1 MLEHRRGLE
10 PKTISAERSTP
21 QARNPEA
28 SACPGEVATGSPTRT
43 CANIKSTLCGNRRGA
58 RSAAANSG
66 ALTMSMIEK
75 RAPRS
80 EAEEWKYAEK
90 ALTWYGW
97 GSPVGLS
104 IFLVSIGI
112 VLVLIHQAGLLR

>member
-10 PKTISAERSTP
+10 PKSQRAERGTP

-28 SACPGEVATGSPTRT
+28 ISRSSART
-43 CANIKSTLCGNRRGA
+43 AA
-58 RSAAANSG
+58 RVSAANDG
-66 ALTMSMIEK
+66 ALTMSTIEK
-75 RAPRS
+75 HEPHS
-80 EAEEWKYAEK
+80 EAEAWKYAEK

-97 GSPVGLS
+97 GSPVGIS
-104 IFLVSIGI
+104 IFLVAIGI